1 MKEIE
6 VEAKSVSE
14 AVAIALKK
22 LDVKKDE
29 VEIEVLSEET
39 KGLFGMQGPKRAR
52 VRVTIR
58 GNL

>member
-22 LDVKKDE
+22 LDVKRDE
-29 VEIEVLSEET
+29 VAIEILSEET
-39 KGLFGMQGPKRAR
+39 KGLFGMQGSKPAR
-52 VRVTIR
+52 VKVTVK
-58 GNL
+58 